1 MLRSCRTFLAL
12 WLFALFLPVPA
23 RAEPFRFPAGKVG
36 SRAELKYVSGLPVLV
51 VSGTPE
57 EIGDA
62 VGMLALK
69 PAPDVIDYPR
79 GLLKEFK
86 VDGLYGIFVRSGTTM
101 YNRFPPEYK
110 AELDAMAQSSG
121 VAKEKLIVGNTLFD
135 IKKILACS
143 AVLIDPGRSA
153 TGGALLG
160 RNLDYPSL
168 GYVQDYSLVTVYRP
182 KGKHAFASVAFPG
195 LVGCLSGMND
205 AGLSLAIL
213 EVMEIK
219 EGEPRFDIEGVPY
232 ALCYR
237 KLLEEC
243 TTIEEAKKLLTG
255 MKRTA
260 TTNLVLA
267 DRTRVAVF
275 EVSPKKVVERNP
287 ERGVCSC
294 TNHYCSEEVRPAEV
308 MNVARTLQRFRIL
321 EAARDLPGRI
331 TVADVHRS
339 LDEANLGSLTLQT
352 MVFEPATLKLHL
364 AVGEIPASRGALKTI
379 ELGPL
384 FKGQ

>member
-1 MLRSCRTFLAL
+1 MLRSRRALLAL
-12 WLFALFLPVPA
+12 SLCALLLTSAV

-36 SRAELKYVSGLPVLV
+36 SRAELKYVSGLPVLT

-62 VGMLALK
+62 VGTLALK
-69 PAPDVIDYPR
+69 PAPKVIDYPR

-86 VDGLYGIFVRSGTTM
+86 VDGLYGVFVRSGTTM

-110 AELDAMAQSSG
+110 AELDALAKSSG
-121 VAKEKLIVGNTLFD
+121 VDKEKLIVGNTLFD

-143 AVLIDPGRSA
+143 AVMIDPARSA
-153 TGGALLG
+153 TGGSLLG

-182 KGKHAFASVAFPG
+182 KGKHAFASIGFPG

-219 EGEPRFDIEGVPY
+219 EGEPRFDIEGIPY

-275 EVSPKKVVERNP
+275 EVSPKKVVERSP
-287 ERGVCSC
+287 LRGVCAC
-294 TNHYCSEEVRPAEV
+294 TNHYCTDEVRPAEV
-308 MNVARTLQRFRIL
+308 MNVARTLQRFQIL
-321 EAARDLPGRI
+321 EAARELTGKI
-331 TVADVHRS
+331 TVADVHKH
-339 LDEANLGSLTLQT
+339 LHAANLGSLTLQT
-352 MVFEPATLKLHL
+352 MVFEPATRKLHL
-364 AVGEIPASRGALKTI
+364 AIGEVPASGGALKTI

-384 FKGQ
+384 FKGE

>member
-1 MLRSCRTFLAL
+1 MLRHLRPLFTLSFWAL
-12 WLFALFLPVPA
+12 LLPTAV
-23 RAEPFRFPAGKVG
+23 RAEPFRFPSGKVG
-36 SRAELKYVSGLPVLV
+36 TRADLKYVSGLPVLT
-51 VSGTPE
+51 VSGTSE
-57 EIGDA
+57 EIGEA
-62 VGMLALK
+62 AGELALK
-69 PAPDVIDYPR
+69 PALKVMDYPR
-79 GLLKEFK
+79 GLLKEFN
-86 VDGLYGIFVRSGTTM
+86 VDGLYNVFVRSGTTM

-110 AELDAMAQSSG
+110 VELDAMAKSSG
-121 VAKEKLIVGNTLFD
+121 VEKEKLIVGNTLFD

-143 AVLIDPGRSA
+143 AVMIEPARSA
-153 TGGALLG
+153 AGGPLLG

-168 GYVQDYSLVTVYRP
+168 GYVQEYSLVTVYRP
-182 KGKHAFASVAFPG
+182 KGKHAFASIGFPG

-219 EGEPRFDIEGVPY
+219 DGEPRFDINGTPY

-237 KLLEEC
+237 RLLEEC
-243 TTIEEAKKLLTG
+243 TTIEEAKKLLTS

-275 EVSPKKVVERNP
+275 EVSPTLVVERP
-287 ERGVCSC
+287 AVRGVCAC
-294 TNHYCSEEVRPAEV
+294 TNHFCCDETRPAEV
-308 MNVARTLQRFRIL
+308 TNVARTFQRFQAL
-321 EAARDLPGRI
+321 EAVRNVPGKI
-331 TVADVHRS
+331 TVADVHKS
-339 LDEANLGSLTLQT
+339 LDDANLGSLTLQT

-364 AVGEIPASRGALKTI
+364 AIGDIPASRGALKTV

-384 FKGQ
+384 FKGE